1 MIRIHLL
8 CPDLGRK
15 IGFAVVFVAVWVL
28 ADVSDVQLVGHVG
41 VVVGVGVVGGLGVLV
56 AGLAVASGLGVFVV
70 LVARAVVRRFARCAQ
85 SLTMGLVVG
94 YPLFQVRFAVYFL
107 VAVGAR
113 YS

>member
-28 ADVSDVQLVGHVG
+28 ADVSDVQLVGHVE

-56 AGLAVASGLGVFVV
+56 AGLAVVSSLGVFVLLMV
-70 LVARAVVRRFARCAQ
+70 GGVVRRFVRYVRPL
-85 SLTMGLVVG
+85 SMGLTVG
-94 YPLFQVRFAVYFL
+94 YFLFRVRSEVCFL
-107 VAVGAR
+107 VVAGVR
-113 YS
+113 CS